1 MLSDGWSHL
10 SLGSFF
16 AHLHHSIVGRRLNY
30 PDERMSSCML
40 EKKMGSSDEKVL
52 NDFLQKAFDHLNLV
66 NRLIRIDARNADTR
80 MK

>member
-1 MLSDGWSHL
+1 
-10 SLGSFF
+10 
-16 AHLHHSIVGRRLNY
+16 
-30 PDERMSSCML
+30 ML

>member
-1 MLSDGWSHL
+1 MLSDGRSHL

-40 EKKMGSSDEKVL
+40 EKKIGSSADEVL
-52 NDFLQKAFDHLNLV
+52 SLE
-66 NRLIRIDARNADTR
+66 RLFA
-80 MK
+80 KCV